1 MRSNWSSQLRA
12 SSSSIAVDRITFP
25 SASLR
30 AQNPDCIQD
39 RRMFAAGLPPR
50 GATKADQLPVF
61 AVTLAAVWFLSSVD
75 IRFWESGRKS
85 ASSTKGSCG
94 RTTSPLRGMGSFAGQ
109 KAVHPLPRRRAPPS
123 NGIKICCEDK
133 NGHPL
138 WVVMSPSAARSRL
151 MRNASPQHRA
161 LIGTNRDPAL
171 EGGMRNLGRSRGR
184 ALHRGA

>member
-1 MRSNWSSQLRA
+1 MEKANSTRGRLSCSLAPW
-12 SSSSIAVDRITFP
+12 IAPPFRRHQ
-25 SASLR
+25 LR

-50 GATKADQLPVF
+50 GATKADQLPVQ
-61 AVTLAAVWFLSSVD
+61 
-75 IRFWESGRKS
+75 S

-123 NGIKICCEDK
+123 NRIKICCEDK

-151 MRNASPQHRA
+151 MRAHGANASPQHRA